1 MLCVVRRASARFA
14 AAAARLQPARRR
26 ALCGAGRTGRR
37 ERRSGPPQPAARAEG
52 AAAPGRRGRELRAR
66 GRAARPHPGAGIM
79 DLSLL
84 PDGGMRWL
92 DASGPKS
99 TIVLSTRIRLARN
112 VQGVPFSQRA
122 KDGDRTAVL
131 ERVSEAAASSDHLA
145 SAVAFHLDQ
154 MERPE
159 RQLLHERHLV
169 SKELAGLDRDARP
182 RPGAALL
189 VQDQVGVMV
198 NEEDHLRLHGMWSG
212 FDVEGAYAAVEAVDA
227 EMGRLL
233 PFAFHPE
240 FGYLTSCPTNA
251 GTGLRA
257 SVLIHL
263 PGLVLTKEVGK
274 VLQGLAQ
281 VGLTF
286 RGLYGEGSEVV
297 GNFCQLSN
305 QTTLG
310 KSEDELLD
318 HLGKIVRQV
327 IEYEEQARDVLLRT
341 APDEV
346 ADKTWRAYG
355 LLKYARKLT
364 FEETMNLL
372 SGVRLGVGLNLI
384 PSLSVYTLDKLLIFT
399 QPAHLAA
406 LEGRQTG
413 DPELPTVRA
422 TYVRRVLETEAA

>member
-1 MLCVVRRASARFA
+1 LV
-14 AAAARLQPARRR
+14 
-26 ALCGAGRTGRR
+26 
-37 ERRSGPPQPAARAEG
+37 EG
-52 AAAPGRRGRELRAR
+52 
-66 GRAARPHPGAGIM
+66 
-79 DLSLL
+79 
-84 PDGGMRWL
+84 
-92 DASGPKS
+92 
-99 TIVLSTRIRLARN
+99 
-112 VQGVPFSQRA
+112 GVS
-122 KDGDRTAVL
+122 
-131 ERVSEAAASSDHLA
+131 
-145 SAVAFHLDQ
+145 
-154 MERPE
+154 
-159 RQLLHERHLV
+159 
-169 SKELAGLDRDARP
+169 
-182 RPGAALL
+182 
-189 VQDQVGVMV
+189 VMV
-198 NEEDHLRLHGMWSG
+198 NEEDHLRLHGMRSG
-212 FDVEGAYAAVEAVDA
+212 FALEEAYAEVEAVDA
-227 EMGRLL
+227 DLGRLL

-263 PGLVLTKEVGK
+263 PGLVLTKEIGK

-297 GNFCQLSN
+297 GNFFQLSN

-384 PSLSVYTLDKLLIFT
+384 PSLSVYTLNKLLIFT

-406 LEGRQTG
+406 LEGRQGG
-413 DPELPTVRA
+413 DPELPTAPA
-422 TYVRRVLETEAA
+422 TYVRHMLEADAAGAAATDLPYTSRAKKVLELAMSEARELNHSYVGTEHLLLGLLREEKGIAAQVLTDAGVNLEQARAETLRLLGSEMPSGPAPSGSGAQPASPKSEKKSKTPALDHFCRDLTQLAAEGQLDPTIGRQKEIERVMEILSRRKKNNPVLIGEPGVGKTAIVEGLAQLIASGQC

>member
-1 MLCVVRRASARFA
+1 M
-14 AAAARLQPARRR
+14 
-26 ALCGAGRTGRR
+26 
-37 ERRSGPPQPAARAEG
+37 
-52 AAAPGRRGRELRAR
+52 
-66 GRAARPHPGAGIM
+66 I

-84 PDGGMRWL
+84 PDGGMSWL
-92 DASGPKS
+92 DASGLKA

-112 VQGVPFSQRA
+112 LRGHAFSQRA
-122 KDGDRTAVL
+122 KDPDRTAVL
-131 ERVSEAAASSDHLA
+131 QRVTEAAAA
-145 SAVAFHLDQ
+145 SESMAGAVTFQLDQ
-154 MERPE
+154 LERPD

-169 SKELAGLDRDARP
+169 SKELAGLDRESRP

-189 VQDQVGVMV
+189 VQGHVGVMV
-198 NEEDHLRLHGMWSG
+198 NEEDHLRLHGMRSG
-212 FDVEGAYAAVEAVDA
+212 FDLEAAYAAVETVDA
-227 EMGRLL
+227 DLGRLL

-263 PGLVLTKEVGK
+263 PGLVLTKEINK
-274 VLQGLAQ
+274 VLQGLTQ

-297 GNFCQLSN
+297 GNFFQLSN

-310 KSEDELLD
+310 KTEEELVD

-327 IEYEEQARDVLLRT
+327 VEYEEQAREVLRKT

-346 ADKTWRAYG
+346 EDKTWRAYG
-355 LLKYARKLT
+355 LLKHARRLT

-372 SGVRLGVGLNLI
+372 SGVRLGVGLNLLSG
-384 PSLSVYTLDKLLIFT
+384 PSVYTLNKLLIYT

-406 LEGRQTG
+406 MDGRSTG
-413 DPELPTVRA
+413 DRELPTVRA
-422 TYVRRVLETEAA
+422 AYVRRLLEAEAC

>member
-1 MLCVVRRASARFA
+1 M
-14 AAAARLQPARRR
+14 
-26 ALCGAGRTGRR
+26 
-37 ERRSGPPQPAARAEG
+37 
-52 AAAPGRRGRELRAR
+52 
-66 GRAARPHPGAGIM
+66 I

-84 PDGGMRWL
+84 PDGGIGWL
-92 DASGPKS
+92 DASGPKGS
-99 TIVLSTRIRLARN
+99 IVLSTRIRLARN
-112 VQGVPFSQRA
+112 LEGHVFSQRA
-122 KDGDRTAVL
+122 KDADRTAVL
-131 ERVSEAAASSDHLA
+131 TRVEEAGAASDLLRG
-145 SAVAFHLDQ
+145 AVTIRLDQ
-154 MERPE
+154 LERAD

-169 SKELAGLDRDARP
+169 SKELAALDRDVRP
-182 RPGAALL
+182 RPGAALM
-189 VQDQVGVMV
+189 VQGTVGVMV
-198 NEEDHLRLHGMWSG
+198 NEEDHLRLHGMRSG
-212 FDVEGAYAAVEAVDA
+212 FALEDAYADLEALDA
-227 EMGRLL
+227 DLGGLL

-281 VGLTF
+281 VGLTH
-286 RGLYGEGSEVV
+286 RGLYGEGSEIV
-297 GNFCQLSN
+297 GNFFQLSN

-384 PSLSVYTLDKLLIFT
+384 PGLSVYTLNKLMIFT

-406 LEGRQTG
+406 LDGRQTG
-413 DPELPTVRA
+413 DPDLPTVRA
-422 TYVRRVLETEAA
+422 TYVRRVLEAEAA